1 MPERP
6 SLSPAFEKLR
16 KICATC
22 GKQLPCPL
30 HDRALL
36 EAILKPPEPEYP
48 WDKMERT
55 DIGNYGHN
63 IDTIASLPDGTIF
76 VGGAGGRILQLD
88 PSKPE
93 GQREHDLGNYGSN
106 IYATTL
112 LSDGT
117 LIVGGWGGIIARYAI
132 PPDVLRAYHDRKL
145 QGPKIPLMPE

>member
-36 EAILKPPEPEYP
+36 EAILTPPEPEYP
-48 WDKMERT
+48 WDKVERT
-55 DIGNYGHN
+55 DIGNYGDH
-63 IDTIASLPDGTIF
+63 ILPIAPLPDNPLLI
-76 VGGAGGRILQLD
+76 GGYGGRLLHLD

-93 GQREHDLGNYGSN
+93 GQRERDLGNYGDT
-106 IYATTL
+106 IYAIT
-112 LSDGT
+112 
-117 LIVGGWGGIIARYAI
+117 
-132 PPDVLRAYHDRKL
+132 
-145 QGPKIPLMPE
+145 

>member
-1 MPERP
+1 MSERP
-6 SLSPAFEKLR
+6 PLSPAFERLR

-93 GQREHDLGNYGSN
+93 GQRERIFGAYGNTIN
-106 IYATTL
+106 TITT
-112 LSDGT
+112 
-117 LIVGGWGGIIARYAI
+117 I
-132 PPDVLRAYHDRKL
+132 PD
-145 QGPKIPLMPE
+145 